1 MECMTSIST
10 VPLTFELILFLVL
23 ILVGLVI
30 LVIVLRAFVHFLMP
44 IVAAA
49 AIWLYTRN
57 LVITGVAFVLV
68 ALIQLAIRR
77 R

>member
-1 MECMTSIST
+1 MI
-10 VPLTFELILFLVL
+10 PLTFELILFLVL
-23 ILVGLVI
+23 ILAGLVI
-30 LVIVLRAFVHFLMP
+30 LVIVLRAFVRFLIP

-49 AIWLYTRN
+49 VIWLYTRD
-57 LVITGVAFVLV
+57 LVITGVAFVIV

>member
-1 MECMTSIST
+1 MSMI
-10 VPLTFELILFLVL
+10 PLTFELILFLVL
-23 ILVGLVI
+23 IFAGLVI
-30 LVIVLRAFVHFLMP
+30 LVIVLRAFVRFLIP

-49 AIWLYTRN
+49 VIWLYTRD
-57 LVITGVAFVLV
+57 LVITGVAFVIV

>member
-1 MECMTSIST
+1 MSMI
-10 VPLTFELILFLVL
+10 PLTFELILFLVL
-23 ILVGLVI
+23 ILAGLVI
-30 LVIVLRAFVHFLMP
+30 LVIVLRAFVRFLIP

-49 AIWLYTRN
+49 VIWLYTRD

>member
-1 MECMTSIST
+1 MSMI
-10 VPLTFELILFLVL
+10 PLTFELILFLVL
-23 ILVGLVI
+23 ILAGLVI
-30 LVIVLRAFVHFLMP
+30 LVIVLRAFVRFLIP

-49 AIWLYTRN
+49 VIWLYTRD
-57 LVITGVAFVLV
+57 LVITGVAFVIV

>member
-1 MECMTSIST
+1 MKWMANMSMI
-10 VPLTFELILFLVL
+10 PLTFELILFLVL
-23 ILVGLVI
+23 ILAGLVI
-30 LVIVLRAFVHFLMP
+30 LVIVLRAFVRFLIP

-49 AIWLYTRN
+49 AIWLYTRD